1 VEHGDLSRW
10 SMETCP
16 GGAWRP
22 VPVEHGDLIREA
34 IHRLRKLVWKGNQLP
49 GWLLVT
55 LAPPPP
61 YLYRE
66 ITLQAL

>member
-1 VEHGDLSRW
+1 
-10 SMETCP
+10 
-16 GGAWRP
+16 
-22 VPVEHGDLIREA
+22 VEHGDLIREA